1 MKTSHRLIWIAL
13 ACSVIL
19 ALSWQWFPLAH
30 SGDRLQQLPS
40 QGWRVISREMP
51 LNPNEKA
58 IFGQARVLKRLYQVD
73 GQRVVLVGIDGS
85 QERHAV
91 HDPLYCFRGAGW
103 EVESESEFPVPG
115 GVATRLV
122 LKKGSE
128 KAEAVYWISNGRDRH
143 TSPLRYWW
151 QATWR
156 RLTLGRSGAEP
167 VLIILQPATG
177 EGVRWEKVFQSF
189 PGLFEL

>member
-1 MKTSHRLIWIAL
+1 MKSSHRLLWIAL
-13 ACSVIL
+13 ALSVVL
-19 ALSWQWFPLAH
+19 ALSWQLFPLAD
-30 SGDRLQQLPS
+30 SGDRLQQLPP
-40 QGWRVISREMP
+40 QGWRLISRDMP
-51 LNPNEKA
+51 LTPTEKS
-58 IFGQARVLKRLYQVD
+58 IFGQARVLKRLYQAD

-103 EVESESEFPVPG
+103 EVESKIDLSVPG
-115 GVATRLV
+115 GVARRLI
-122 LKKGSE
+122 LGKGPE
-128 KAEAVYWISNGRDRH
+128 KAEAVYWISNGQVRH

-177 EGVRWEKVFQSF
+177 EGVRWEKLFQSF
-189 PGLFEL
+189 PGLFEI